1 MTLYLGIAIVFT
13 AMAVGGF
20 LIWWVSKKSPEGSLA
35 DRIPTNVYAVTAGAM
50 SLLAAFT
57 FSAAFAEYTNAQQAV
72 RAESSAILQMYRAT
86 SFMEQPLQTSLRND
100 LLCYAQLVSTV
111 EWSALAAGD
120 TSPQGSVQQTMMAM
134 DNALANKDGFT
145 QAGNGFSV
153 WETGN
158 TNLAMA
164 RQQRYAAAD
173 WNVPP
178 IVYILII
185 VGSLITI
192 TSLFTFADR
201 TKPGWGHVL
210 VIIGP
215 VFVAVASLVVIM
227 FFDSPFIETPGSVTP
242 APILDTVQY
251 IQEDLESRGLDP
263 NPSCPTDTGSSTVFP
278 AQS

>member
-1 MTLYLGIAIVFT
+1 MTLYLGIGIVLT

-20 LIWWVSKKSPEGSLA
+20 LIWWVSKKSPEGSLS

-86 SFMEQPLQTSLRND
+86 IFMEQPLQTSLRND

-111 EWSALAAGD
+111 EWDALASGD
-120 TSPQGSVQQTMMAM
+120 TSPQTSVQQTMMAM
-134 DNALANKDGFT
+134 DNGLADKDGFK

-158 TNLAMA
+158 ANLSAA
-164 RQQRYAAAD
+164 REQRYAAAD

-185 VGSLITI
+185 IGSLITI
-192 TSLFTFADR
+192 TSLFTFADSS
-201 TKPGWGHVL
+201 KPGWGHVL

-215 VFVAVASLVVIM
+215 VFIAVASLVVIM

-242 APILDTVQY
+242 APILDAVRY
-251 IQEDLESRGLDP
+251 IQEDLVSRGLDP
-263 NPSCPTDTGSSTVFP
+263 NPSCPTDTGSTSVFP
-278 AQS
+278 TQS

>member
-1 MTLYLGIAIVFT
+1 M
-13 AMAVGGF
+13 
-20 LIWWVSKKSPEGSLA
+20 SKKSPEGSLS

-50 SLLAAFT
+50 FLLAAFT

-86 SFMEQPLQTSLRND
+86 IFMEQPLQTTLRND
-100 LLCYAQLVSTV
+100 LLCCAQLVSTV
-111 EWSALAAGD
+111 EWDALASGD
-120 TSPQGSVQQTMMAM
+120 TSPQGAVQETMMAM
-134 DNALANKDGFT
+134 DDSLAAKDGFT
-145 QAGNGFSV
+145 QASNGFSV

-164 RQQRYAAAD
+164 REQRYAAED
-173 WNVPP
+173 WNLPP

-185 VGSLITI
+185 IGSLTTI
-192 TSLFTFADR
+192 TSLFTFANS
-201 TKPGWGHVL
+201 TKPGWGHVS

-215 VFVAVASLVVIM
+215 VFIAVSSLVVIM
-227 FFDSPFIETPGSVTP
+227 FFDSPFIETPSSVTP

-251 IQEDLESRGLDP
+251 IQEDLVSRGLDP
-263 NPSCPTDTGSSTVFP
+263 NPTCPTDTGSTSVFP

>member
-86 SFMEQPLQTSLRND
+86 TFMEQPLQTSLRND

-111 EWSALAAGD
+111 EWNALAAGD
-120 TSPQGSVQQTMMAM
+120 TSPQGPVQETMMAM
-134 DNALANKDGFT
+134 DDAIATKDGVK

-158 TNLAMA
+158 TNLAAA
-164 RQQRYAAAD
+164 REQRYAAAD

-215 VFVAVASLVVIM
+215 MFVAVASLVVIM

>member
-1 MTLYLGIAIVFT
+1 MTLTLGIGLVFL

-20 LIWWVSKKSPEGSLA
+20 LIWWVSRRSPEGSLA

-86 SFMEQPLQTSLRND
+86 SFMENPLQTTLRND
-100 LLCYAQLVSTV
+100 VLCYAQLVSTV
-111 EWSALAAGD
+111 EWQALAAGD
-120 TSPQGSVQQTMMAM
+120 TSPQVSVQQTMMAM
-134 DNALANKDGFT
+134 DDALASKDGVK

-158 TNLAMA
+158 ANLTTA

-178 IVYILII
+178 IVYILIV

-242 APILDTVQY
+242 APIIETVDY
-251 IQEDLESRGLDP
+251 IQSDLQSRGLDP
-263 NPSCPTDTGSSTVFP
+263 NPSCPAA

>member
-1 MTLYLGIAIVFT
+1 MTLLLGVGIVFT
-13 AMAVGGF
+13 AMAIGGF
-20 LIWWVSKKSPEGSLA
+20 LIWWVSKRSPEGSLA

-86 SFMEQPLQTSLRND
+86 AFMDNPLQTTLRND

-111 EWSALAAGD
+111 EWQALASGD
-120 TSPQGSVQQTMMAM
+120 TSPQGPVQQTMMAM
-134 DNALANKDGFT
+134 DNALASKDGFK

-178 IVYILII
+178 IVYILIV

-192 TSLFTFADR
+192 TSLFTFADKS
-201 TKPGWGHVL
+201 KPGWGHVL

-215 VFVAVASLVVIM
+215 VFIAVASLVVIM

-242 APILDTVQY
+242 APIIETVSY
-251 IQEDLESRGLDP
+251 IQGDLETRGLDP
-263 NPSCPTDTGSSTVFP
+263 NPTCVDATGSLPSNG